1 MPSITQKDLSSRL
14 SMFGKAHGHTA
25 GINAASRLTRLLF
38 VGWLE
43 GALCVTHGP
52 HLKVTKHEWHGSM
65 ESRA

>member
-1 MPSITQKDLSSRL
+1 
-14 SMFGKAHGHTA
+14 MFGKAHGHTA